1 MKENNNSQNLQ
12 QRMTGMFE
20 EYRTQTGSEPMYA
33 SCLIQFIDDG
43 STIEDTIKL
52 DTSADE
58 KNEDIFHF
66 CNGLND
72 LKSLTEIG
80 CENFIILDIFSVE

>member
-1 MKENNNSQNLQ
+1 MKENTNFLNIQ
-12 QRMTGMFE
+12 QRMELMFE
-20 EYRTQTGSEPMYA
+20 EYRAQTGKEPMYA
-33 SCLIQFIDDG
+33 NCLIQFIDDG

-52 DTSADE
+52 DTAADE
-58 KNEDIFHF
+58 NDEDIFHF

-80 CENFIILDIFSVE
+80 CENFTILDIFSVK